1 MSLTPDK
8 TTQELEDAFRLFAET
23 SRQMEVA
30 YRQLEG
36 RFAGLNH
43 ELGMARSE
51 RFRQLREKELL
62 ANRLERL
69 LAALPAGILVLDDS
83 GLILEAN
90 PAASEL
96 LGEPLTG
103 LSWDTVRT
111 RALAPGSGQGQEM
124 SLHDSRVVSIA
135 LRSLGSEPGQIVL
148 IHDLTENHKLRA
160 LVERQRSLAS
170 LGEMVAQLAHQVR
183 TPLASAVLYS
193 SHLRKSEI
201 TAERRALILDKTLFC
216 LRELERQINDM
227 LLFARSGHLAFE
239 SVDLAE
245 LAADLQR
252 TIEPQLLASECVLT
266 LTGMEGQIDG
276 NHEALAGALLNLVSN
291 ALEMGAHTIR
301 IAARIDAQ
309 VLEISVADDGPG
321 VAAEIR
327 PRIFEPFFTAR
338 PGGTGLGLA
347 VVRTV
352 VEAHSG
358 RVALV
363 ASPSGGAC
371 FQLTLPR
378 HIHPQFLPSGQ
389 SLPSAG
395 ECVAGGSL
403 RRYS

>member
-1 MSLTPDK
+1 MSATPDK
-8 TTQELEDAFRLFAET
+8 TTQELEGAFRLFAET

-30 YRQLEG
+30 YRELEG
-36 RFAGLNH
+36 RVAGLNH

-51 RFRQLREKELL
+51 RFRQLKEKELL

-90 PAASEL
+90 PAAAEL
-96 LGEPLTG
+96 LGEPLLDLT
-103 LSWDTVRT
+103 WDAVRV
-111 RALAPGSGQGQEM
+111 RALAPGSGHGQEV
-124 SLHDSRVVSIA
+124 SLCDGRVVNIV

-148 IHDLTENHKLRA
+148 IHDLTETHKLRA

-193 SHLRKSEI
+193 SHLRKPEI
-201 TAERRALILDKTLFC
+201 SSERRVQILDKTLFC

-227 LLFARSGHLAFE
+227 LLFARSGQLAFE
-239 SVDLAE
+239 PVDLAE
-245 LAADLQR
+245 LAVDLQR
-252 TIEPQLLASECVLT
+252 TIEPQLLARECVLT
-266 LTGMEGQIDG
+266 QIGMEGRIDG
-276 NHEALAGALLNLVSN
+276 NHEALSGALLNLISN

-301 IAARIDAQ
+301 IAARADVQA
-309 VLEISVADDGPG
+309 VEICIEDDGPG

-338 PGGTGLGLA
+338 SGGTGLGLA

-358 RVALV
+358 RVTLA
-363 ASPSGGAC
+363 ASQLGGAC
-371 FQLTLPR
+371 FRLTLPR
-378 HIHPQFLPSGQ
+378 QIYPQFLPSGQ
-389 SLPSAG
+389 SLPTAEKQVVS
-395 ECVAGGSL
+395 GSF